1 MAEPTRR
8 KNWSEVKA
16 RLEALDRKGLV
27 SLLGDLYDA
36 NVANRRFLHSRL
48 TPGSRAIEE
57 YRRLV
62 ADAIYPDPFST
73 RRISVRD
80 AAAAIVEYRRSTGD
94 VSGTVDLLLTLVEAG
109 TEQAADLGYGDEAY
123 FDALQIR
130 LDAVAKAFDTLP
142 AEVRPNVRARLG
154 RIQVRAHDV
163 GWGFGDAVDELVHAL
178 DARAARVRPG
188 KVDRR

>member
-1 MAEPTRR
+1 MPEPIRR
-8 KNWSEVKA
+8 KKWSEVKA

-36 NVANRRFLHSRL
+36 NEANRRFLHARLVPDSR
-48 TPGSRAIEE
+48 SIEE

-62 ADAIYPDPFST
+62 ADAIYPDPFSK
-73 RRISVRD
+73 RRVSVRD

-94 VSGTVDLLLTLVEAG
+94 ASGTVDLMLTFVEAG
-109 TEQAADLGYGDEAY
+109 TQQAADLGYGDEAY

-130 LDAVAKAFDTLP
+130 LDAVSKEFDTLP
-142 AEVRPNVRARLG
+142 ADVRANVRARLG